1 MKRKRLVVLIAMGA
15 AALAVA
21 LLLGMRGRSSG
32 GDLFEASGT
41 VEATEGRLGFQA
53 AGRIGSVAVHEGDR
67 VARGA
72 ELAFLDREEMLAR
85 LDQYKAQ
92 ERGAA
97 AQLQELQ
104 RGFRSEEVAQA
115 RAALSAATER
125 LADAERDLERTRK
138 LYEGGAL
145 SREAYDK
152 NAVAVQVARSEH
164 ARAQEQVSLME
175 SGPRREQIEA
185 RQAQLEQSQ
194 AAVRVVEATLAN
206 MTITAPFDGVVTVR
220 HRGPGEV
227 AAPGS
232 AVLTVMDPDDRWVRI
247 YVREDRIGAVHL
259 GQPATI
265 TSDTYP
271 KRRYSGEVVF
281 VASQAEFTPKTVQ
294 TTEERVK
301 LVYAVKVR
309 ITYDPTYDLKPGM
322 PADVRVLL
330 QGVEG

>member
-1 MKRKRLVVLIAMGA
+1 MKRKRVILTIAVGA
-15 AALAVA
+15 AALGAA
-21 LLLGMRGRSSG
+21 LFLGMRGRG
-32 GDLFEASGT
+32 AGEGVLAASGT

-53 AGRIGSVAVHEGDR
+53 AGRIASVAVHEGDR
-67 VARGA
+67 VTRGA
-72 ELAFLDREEMLAR
+72 ELAFLDGQEMLAR

-97 AQLQELQ
+97 AQLHELQ
-104 RGFRSEEVAQA
+104 RGFRPEEVAQA
-115 RAALSAATER
+115 RAALSAAKER

-152 NAVAVQVARSEH
+152 NAVAVQVARSEQT
-164 ARAQEQVSLME
+164 RAQEQLALME

-194 AAVRVVEATLAN
+194 AAVRVAEATLAN
-206 MTITAPFDGVVTVR
+206 MTITAPFDGILTVR

-227 AAPGS
+227 VAPGS

-247 YVREDRIGAVHL
+247 YVREDRIGAGHL
-259 GQPATI
+259 GQPAAI

-271 KRRYSGEVVF
+271 NRRYSGEVVF
-281 VASQAEFTPKTVQ
+281 IASQAEFTPKTVQ

-309 ITYDPTYDLKPGM
+309 ITNDPTYDLKPGM
-322 PADVRVLL
+322 PADVRIL
-330 QGVEG
+330 QGGEG